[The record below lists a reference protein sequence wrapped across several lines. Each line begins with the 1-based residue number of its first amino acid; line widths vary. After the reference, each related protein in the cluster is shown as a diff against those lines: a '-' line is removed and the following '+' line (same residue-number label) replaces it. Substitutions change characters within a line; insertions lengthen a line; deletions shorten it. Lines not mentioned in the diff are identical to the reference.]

1 MACSVKPEQAI
12 SNLGGTQVIRP
23 GY

>member
-12 SNLGGTQVIRP
+12 GNLDGTQVIRP